1 MRARTRTA
9 TTISAAIAAA
19 LAALSLTA
27 CGPSGGNGTNSV
39 SSSFDAS
46 FNASFDKTTHDSC
59 VTSASEHGAAA
70 DVAEK
75 YCTCVVTELDKLSVQ
90 DKMGLAAHQE
100 KLQAAA
106 AACKPQ

>member
-1 MRARTRTA
+1 L
-9 TTISAAIAAA
+9 AAA
-19 LAALSLTA
+19 ATAGLLCQAA
-27 CGPSGGNGTNSV
+27 CGPSGGNSTNALGA
-39 SSSFDAS
+39 SFDTS
-46 FNASFDKTTHDSC
+46 FNASFDKSTHDSC

-90 DKMGLAAHQE
+90 DKLALAAHQE

-106 AACKPQ
+106 QACKPQ